1 MTNPRE
7 LAAEKPPARE
17 RTVARPDLS
26 TPHMMLVDPRFGE
39 LAGQFFRLFGQPSDG
54 GGALALYLHGEPV
67 VDIWSGWA
75 AREPLGKDRLSTAK
89 RRRPTGRCRERVTHI
104 TDQQDDP
111 HDQQPPEKRHT
122 GEHQC
127 IPPTAEIIVV
137 HHGAASYGLFGG
149 VCPGRPA
156 VLPVSNRARGGS
168 QGLSAVSGGF
178 APAESARR
186 IRRCIQ
192 VMAVAYLHG
201 EPVVDIWSGWAAR
214 DTRWQSDTVSVSFS
228 TGKGVA
234 STVLHRAGGPRTDR
248 LRRPSP
254 RIGPSSRVPA
264 RSW

>member
-7 LAAEKPPARE
+7 LAAEKPQARK
-17 RTVARPDLS
+17 RTVARPDLP
-26 TPHMMLVDPRFGE
+26 TPSMMLVDPRFGE

-54 GGALALYLHGEPV
+54 GGALAL
-67 VDIWSGWA
+67 
-75 AREPLGKDRLSTAK
+75 
-89 RRRPTGRCRERVTHI
+89 
-104 TDQQDDP
+104 
-111 HDQQPPEKRHT
+111 
-122 GEHQC
+122 
-127 IPPTAEIIVV
+127 
-137 HHGAASYGLFGG
+137 
-149 VCPGRPA
+149 
-156 VLPVSNRARGGS
+156 
-168 QGLSAVSGGF
+168 
-178 APAESARR
+178 
-186 IRRCIQ
+186 
-192 VMAVAYLHG
+192 YLHG